1 MSSLSSCLSLTK
13 NLVHASLS
21 NNNNNNNGSLPPP
34 PPLQANPTKPPLSSR
49 NQTPTVLPRK
59 KQKNQPQRKPRQP
72 SVIEIERAIGGGR
85 FRDADPR
92 DLEEQKNAK
101 FDMSM
106 MNFPSKFE
114 GPVEKKLRETGEW
127 ITNKTE
133 RGFRLSGNHF
143 LFSLFFLKR
152 DIYHQ

>member
-21 NNNNNNNGSLPPP
+21 NNNNNNGSPPPP

-59 KQKNQPQRKPRQP
+59 KQQNQPQRKPRQP
-72 SVIEIERAIGGGR
+72 SVIEIERAIGAGR

-92 DLEEQKNAK
+92 YAVPCSYNIIIQ
-101 FDMSM
+101 
-106 MNFPSKFE
+106 
-114 GPVEKKLRETGEW
+114 V
-127 ITNKTE
+127 
-133 RGFRLSGNHF
+133 
-143 LFSLFFLKR
+143 
-152 DIYHQ
+152 